1 METIYA
7 NMFYYN
13 GWESG
18 KWEVLNGGT
27 SYKFICGAKSGKK
40 EMMWCVDDDRKQT
53 KVPDEIKKCKEAY
66 DLAIKSGLNIV
77 PSEDD
82 ADGAV
87 DLGKKKRVPKMDL
100 VPRKKRKVYTGFYFG
115 RKIYYI
121 VRIQYVKDVYVDIN
135 SHNISTN

>member
-1 METIYA
+1 MEKIYA
-7 NMFYYN
+7 NMFYYD

-40 EMMWCVDDDRKQT
+40 EMMWCVEDDRKQT

-87 DLGKKKRVPKMDL
+87 DLGKKKRVAKMDV
-100 VPRKKRKVYTGFYFG
+100 VPRKKTKG
-115 RKIYYI
+115 I
-121 VRIQYVKDVYVDIN
+121 DDDE
-135 SHNISTN
+135 SL